1 MLELI
6 VNISFVKCFFLFYSY
21 VQGTGGYFSHQIILM
36 LMESGKQKFPPLITF
51 LPDHFA
57 ISKYE
62 GRVSWGLLILSF
74 SWISRKPFLF
84 HVIKASFYLL
94 LSLFNR
100 VFFYGGMFSLSIVVP
115 PLPPHFILV
124 YLLPIHLLLQNA
136 RTTTFVLSNDDS
148 KEFSFLFFVFFS
160 LCTWVWPIL
169 LYLVL
174 CFISF

>member
-6 VNISFVKCFFLFYSY
+6 VNISFVKCFFLFSGIKYTFYSY
-21 VQGTGGYFSHQIILM
+21 VQGTSGYFSHQIILM

-74 SWISRKPFLF
+74 SWISLNTL
-84 HVIKASFYLL
+84 YLL

-100 VFFYGGMFSLSIVVP
+100 VFFYGDMFSLSLLSSP
-115 PLPPHFILV
+115 LLPPFYTRLFVTHTSTSPECKNNNVCSLQRRLQRIFFSFLCFSLSLYMSVANLIISSSLLHFIL
-124 YLLPIHLLLQNA
+124 
-136 RTTTFVLSNDDS
+136 
-148 KEFSFLFFVFFS
+148 K
-160 LCTWVWPIL
+160 
-169 LYLVL
+169 
-174 CFISF
+174 

>member
-6 VNISFVKCFFLFYSY
+6 VNISFVKCFFLFSGIKYTFYSY
-21 VQGTGGYFSHQIILM
+21 VQGTSGYFSHQIILM

-74 SWISRKPFLF
+74 SWISLNTL
-84 HVIKASFYLL
+84 YLL

-100 VFFYGGMFSLSIVVP
+100 VFFYGDMFSLSIVVP
-115 PLPPHFILV
+115 PSPPILYSFICYPYIYFSRMQEQQRLFS
-124 YLLPIHLLLQNA
+124 P
-136 RTTTFVLSNDDS
+136 TTTPKN
-148 KEFSFLFFVFFS
+148 FLFFSLFFS
-160 LCTWVWPIL
+160 LSVHECGRSYYI
-169 LYLVL
+169 
-174 CFISF
+174 